1 VPYHKVNM
9 TKEQITAVLEGVRS
23 WPQQDQEEL
32 VELAREIEAR
42 RTGIYVMSDEERSA
56 VREALSQTTRG
67 EFVSDDEMDAF
78 WKKYGVL

>member
-1 VPYHKVNM
+1 MYHKMNM
-9 TKEQITAVLEGVRS
+9 TKEQITAVLESVRS

-32 VELAREIEAR
+32 AELAREIEAR

-67 EFVSDDEMDAF
+67 EFVPDDEMDAF